1 MAKAGRRSAK
11 DWARLIRE
19 WKRSGQTAAQFA
31 STYGLRPQALMW
43 WRWRLGRSV
52 RKPTTPAAAR
62 SVQLVRV
69 QVEESGGAQGAA
81 KTESDVAWELVAPSG
96 HVLRVYGREAQLLG
110 EALAAIMGRGGRA

>member
-31 STYGLRPQALMW
+31 STHGLRPQTLMW

-52 RKPTTPAAAR
+52 RKATKPAAPR

-69 QVEESGGAQGAA
+69 QVEESSGAEGVA
-81 KTESDVAWELVAPSG
+81 KTESDVAWELLAPSG
-96 HVLRVYGREAQLLG
+96 HVLRVYGRGAQLLG

>member
-1 MAKAGRRSAK
+1 M
-11 DWARLIRE
+11 IRE

-31 STYGLRPQALMW
+31 STYGLRPQTLMW

-52 RKPTTPAAAR
+52 RKATKPAAPR
-62 SVQLVRV
+62 SVKLVRV
-69 QVEESGGAQGAA
+69 QVQDSSSAEGAA
-81 KTESDVAWELVAPSG
+81 KTESDVAWELLAPSG

>member
-19 WKRSGQTAAQFA
+19 WKRSGQTAGQFA
-31 STYGLRPQALMW
+31 STYGLRPQTLMW
-43 WRWRLGRSV
+43 WRWRLRGSV
-52 RKPTTPAAAR
+52 RKPTTAAAAR

-69 QVEESGGAQGAA
+69 QVEESGGAPGAA
-81 KTESDVAWELVAPSG
+81 KTESDVAWELLAPSG